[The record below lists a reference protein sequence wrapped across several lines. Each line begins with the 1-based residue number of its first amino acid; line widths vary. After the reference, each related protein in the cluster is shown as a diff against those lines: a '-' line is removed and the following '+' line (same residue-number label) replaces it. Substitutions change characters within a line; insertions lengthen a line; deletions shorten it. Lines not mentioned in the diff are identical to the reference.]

1 MGFYAPAQL
10 VRDARSH
17 GVKVLPADVNCSR
30 WDCTLEEGAMRLGLR
45 MIRGIGQPTARTIEQ
60 ARETGEFRSLDD
72 FAKRT
77 KLEQSMLTRLSDA
90 DAFRSLALDRR
101 QSLWQSL
108 GRCREYRPLFD
119 GADEYESLVPLV
131 AMNARE
137 EVMADYKTL
146 GLSLKAHP
154 ISFYRAHL
162 NDRHVVPAASLAEI
176 KDGEF
181 IRVAGLVLLRQR
193 PGTAGGIIFVTL
205 EDETGQA
212 NLVIKQGVWKRFYK
226 VARTAR
232 AFIAHGQLQK
242 SGERG
247 NEVIHLVVSKLEDL
261 MVTVRMR
268 SRDFH

>member
-1 MGFYAPAQL
+1 
-10 VRDARSH
+10 
-17 GVKVLPADVNCSR
+17 
-30 WDCTLEEGAMRLGLR
+30 MRLGLR
-45 MIRGIGQPTARTIEQ
+45 MIRGLGQATAMVIEQ
-60 ARETGEFRSLDD
+60 SREAGEFYSLDD

-77 KLEQSMLTRLSDA
+77 KLEQSILTRLADA

-119 GADEYESLVPLV
+119 GADECESLVPLV
-131 AMNARE
+131 AMNTRE
-137 EVMADYKTL
+137 EVVADYQTV

-154 ISFYRAHL
+154 VSFYRTQLA
-162 NDRHVVPAASLAEI
+162 DRRVVPAASLDQM

-212 NLVIKQGVWKRFYK
+212 NLVIKKDVWKRFYK
-226 VARTAR
+226 VARTAK
-232 AFIAHGQLQK
+232 AFVAHGRLQK
-242 SGERG
+242 SGEHG

-261 MVTVRMR
+261 MVTVRTR